1 MMPNKVSWKEK
12 HVVQEEGK
20 ITDNMDADE
29 NSETAKDIPAGTMML
44 KGTNNI
50 CKTIE
55 DFDEMEKLGQG
66 F

>member
-50 CKTIE
+50 RKTIE